1 MAAKVKSNVMNL
13 SFIKARILLDCRCS
27 EGKHTCLEEKSQKKA
42 RRSGLMRNTC
52 FESGAALSYEGQ
64 QRLCDLKSA
73 VHATGQCAI
82 DVVFACDTQ

>member
-1 MAAKVKSNVMNL
+1 MAARVKSNVMNL

-52 FESGAALSYEGQ
+52 FESGAALSDQGQ
-64 QRLCDLKSA
+64 QRVCDLKCT
-73 VHATGQCAI
+73 VHAAGQCAI
-82 DVVFACDTQ
+82 DVVLPCDTQ